1 MGKSLP
7 DVGSV
12 YRSLGQGS
20 SWERLGCGVM
30 DKRANVIDHLHFAP
44 PTYSLIWIIEGS
56 GVYYDEV
63 GRAFPFNAGDCF
75 HRLPGRSHSTQP
87 DTSGGWVEWFVDCG
101 PGLFNAF
108 TDLGLLR
115 EEPLVWKGDGIP
127 QEALQRFRR
136 ALSRASAHEL
146 PHLASDVM
154 GFISRARESI
164 QIDQVTDVI
173 DQACIYLADA
183 SNDRLDLR
191 LWCQQHAYNYEQFR
205 KAFTKRM
212 GEPPG
217 QYRIRRRM
225 ERACSLLMVSDLS
238 IAAVADKLGYASPYE
253 FSAQFRRR
261 FDMSPKQY
269 RQINLS

>member
-1 MGKSLP
+1 M
-7 DVGSV
+7 
-12 YRSLGQGS
+12 
-20 SWERLGCGVM
+20 
-30 DKRANVIDHLHFAP
+30 
-44 PTYSLIWIIEGS
+44 
-56 GVYYDEV
+56 
-63 GRAFPFNAGDCF
+63 
-75 HRLPGRSHSTQP
+75 
-87 DTSGGWVEWFVDCG
+87 EWFVDCG

-183 SNDRLDLR
+183 SNDRLDLV
-191 LWCQQHAYNYEQFR
+191 
-205 KAFTKRM
+205 
-212 GEPPG
+212 
-217 QYRIRRRM
+217 
-225 ERACSLLMVSDLS
+225 MVSTACL
-238 IAAVADKLGYASPYE
+238 
-253 FSAQFRRR
+253 
-261 FDMSPKQY
+261 
-269 RQINLS
+269 